1 MGLYLLNCIGK
12 PLGSIN
18 LFSSPQARIG
28 EAEECIDGLNSKAAT
43 TEKLRSRYQ
52 LDLDELQNE
61 SERISNRVTI
71 ATKKLQTF
79 DKVKISII
87 YVCSWI
93 RDSNL
98 GYTLIIH
105 GTHRIQLPIPKVR
118 ILKFHE

>member
-1 MGLYLLNCIGK
+1 MWTSRIIQTLKKVHFPSTSMVDANKKRLYNKVYLQLYLLNCIGQ
-12 PLGSIN
+12 PLGNIN

-61 SERISNRVTI
+61 SERISSRVTI

-79 DKVKISII
+79 DKVRS
-87 YVCSWI
+87 V
-93 RDSNL
+93 L
-98 GYTLIIH
+98 
-105 GTHRIQLPIPKVR
+105 V
-118 ILKFHE
+118 F